1 MFTRIRIALGIA
13 LTMIVSTFIPV
24 SAKGGFSFIN
34 INGPGLEDEIRS
46 TNLTLTEDFF
56 AFADFYKNKT
66 TAPENPGV
74 GYEITRYYI
83 EGKREIPFDSLHYY
97 PETGFVY
104 YDGIVGGGWSEY
116 DGKWYLA
123 KPEVKASFES
133 AMALPALPAA
143 QTRTNPLLP
152 VSNSWPAGTLAL
164 LVVLA
169 VVFAV
174 AFRFRRLSAHKS
186 ASTAVEQ

>member
-1 MFTRIRIALGIA
+1 MFTHIRLALGLA
-13 LTMIVSTFIPV
+13 LVLIITTFIPAF
-24 SAKGGFSFIN
+24 AKGGFSFIS
-34 INGPGLEDEIRS
+34 INRPGLETEIRS
-46 TNLTLTEDFF
+46 TDPTLTEDFF
-56 AFADFYKNKT
+56 AFADLYKNKT

-104 YDGIVGGGWSEY
+104 YDGIAGGGSSEY

-133 AMALPALPAA
+133 AMALPASSVA

-152 VSNSWPAGTLAL
+152 VSSSWLAGTLAL
-164 LVVLA
+164 LAVLA
-169 VVFAV
+169 VALTL
-174 AFRFRRLSAHKS
+174 AFRFRRSR
-186 ASTAVEQ
+186 VF